1 MPQSDPVAGRV
12 TPVSRDST
20 LLFVTR
26 STRLFAYGFLSIVF
40 VLYLVRIG
48 LGGPAIGL
56 LLALTLLGDAGISLW
71 ITTRADRMGRRRMLL
86 VGAVL
91 MVVGGAAF
99 LLTRRPE
106 LLMLAAIVGVRKCAA
121 NVGHH
126 AVYIGCCLLLRYSGF
141 KTPDRVEP
149 MCPARAYPFLIGVQ
163 WSVYRIVPA

>member
-1 MPQSDPVAGRV
+1 MARPGDIA
-12 TPVSRDST
+12 
-20 LLFVTR
+20 LLFTTR
-26 STRLFAYGFLSIVF
+26 SIRLFAYGFVAIVF

-91 MVVGGAAF
+91 MVAGGAAF

-106 LLMLAAIVGVRKCAA
+106 LLMLAAIVGVISPS
-121 NVGHH
+121 GHE
-126 AVYIGCCLLLRYSGF
+126 IG
-141 KTPDRVEP
+141 
-149 MCPARAYPFLIGVQ
+149 PFLSIEQAALSELVSDRERTRVFAWDNLAG
-163 WSVYRIVPA
+163 PAPPPRRAPPRGPL